1 MITVDDCEKLKESV
15 KQLLN
20 QWDPERD
27 ISCVFSTTDNS
38 EQSKSR
44 YFLDSGDN
52 ISFFIEEDAID
63 LNTSKICNQIYNLY
77 CFFNRKTQS
86 R

>member
-1 MITVDDCEKLKESV
+1 MVSLDDCGKLKESV
-15 KQLLN
+15 QQLIN
-20 QWDPERD
+20 QWNPELD
-27 ISCVFSTTDNS
+27 SSCIFSSGGNR

-63 LNTSKICNQIYNLY
+63 SNTSKSYL
-77 CFFNRKTQS
+77 S
-86 R
+86 RRS